1 MSPSE
6 ICNHVSTRRT
16 VRCAMRDIRHFI
28 GVALLTLCGMPVA
41 FGSTTDES
49 ARALLSDA
57 ARSHTYMGSMTTR
70 WRHFLETEVPE
81 VSLYLGMSEG
91 GESQPLLYAV
101 AATTAQGQP
110 MERPDGS
117 IVVASCRPGSC
128 EEKGMIWVSKD
139 GVVVGAI
146 VHFYYRDPKAAMSPS
161 LLIWSRDVNAE
172 AVPHGFVMALT
183 EWLRQPVTLAGFK
196 TLRMVGRDGKIT
208 ELTGQRILP

>member
-6 ICNHVSTRRT
+6 ICNPVSTRRT
-16 VRCAMRDIRHFI
+16 VRCAMRDIRHFVV
-28 GVALLTLCGMPVA
+28 VALLTLCGMPVA
-41 FGSTTDES
+41 FGSTTDER

-117 IVVASCRPGSC
+117 LVVASCRPGSC

-146 VHFYYRDPKAAMSPS
+146 VHFYYRDPQAPMSPS
-161 LLIWSRDVNAE
+161 LLIWSRDANAD
-172 AVPHGFVMALT
+172 ALPHGFVMALT

-196 TLRMVGRDGKIT
+196 AFRMIGRNGETVD
-208 ELTGQRILP
+208 LAPQSLVP